1 MYEGARTHT
10 HTSGGKARTNV
21 SVDAELPAVARQL
34 RINVSAALEGR
45 LKELVAESRWR
56 VWLEDHA
63 EAIKDANE
71 FLKRRGL
78 WSDGKR
84 QF

>member
-1 MYEGARTHT
+1 LNLFVPWFLLDDELADASTKKLNLVVVAISR
-10 HTSGGKARTNV
+10 SIWQ
-21 SVDAELPAVARQL
+21 SVRLAAER
-34 RINVSAALEGR
+34 RS
-45 LKELVAESRWR
+45 LVW
-56 VWLEDHA
+56 VEDHA

-71 FLKRRGL
+71 FLQRRGL